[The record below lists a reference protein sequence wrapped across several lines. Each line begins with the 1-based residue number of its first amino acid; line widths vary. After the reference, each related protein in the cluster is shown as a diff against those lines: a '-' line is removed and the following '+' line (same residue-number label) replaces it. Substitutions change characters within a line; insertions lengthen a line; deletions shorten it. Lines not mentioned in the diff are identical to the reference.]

1 LRGRRHGGRNGVG
14 VVRVGPEGWSHKP
27 GGTGAACF
35 HDDGSGLRGCPR
47 AFLVRRSE
55 DFP

>member
-1 LRGRRHGGRNGVG
+1 
-14 VVRVGPEGWSHKP
+14 VGPEGPGHKP

-47 AFLVRRSE
+47 AFLVQRPE

>member
-14 VVRVGPEGWSHKP
+14 VVRVGPEAWSHKP